1 MKKIIYIYK
10 TLVVMEVPE
19 DCPTDDVLAF
29 QIWQSKQVDD
39 YVIYTVRSEHEIIN
53 IFNITDFTGCPD
65 IEEPGLTKRE
75 TTSVPEREPVYNG
88 PKLKEW
94 VSEKEPVYNG
104 TKLKEW
110 VSEKEPV
117 YNGTKLKE
125 WGPALVGTIDY
136 TGDPD
141 FEEPGLTKRE
151 TTSVPERA
159 SL

>member
-65 IEEPGLTKRE
+65 IEEPGLTMKE

-88 PKLKEW
+88 P
-94 VSEKEPVYNG
+94 
-104 TKLKEW
+104 KLKEW

-141 FEEPGLTKRE
+141 FEEPE
-151 TTSVPERA
+151 TADDNVRLSPSFGTSCNG
-159 SL
+159 